1 MNIKNSKY
9 LPFII
14 ITILS
19 LIWGSTWVAIKIG
32 LENLP
37 PFLSAG
43 WRFLTASL
51 VLFIYARKAKLPFP
65 RDLHSHLFLLVFSVI
80 NFTASYALVYWGEQY
95 INSGLTSI
103 LFSVMPFYTALISI
117 KVLPSEQI
125 NLKKMTGITI
135 GFLGVVII
143 FSDQFYLTHPLS
155 IYGMIAVLLSPAFSA
170 WGTLLGKKARD
181 SYHPVTLNTLPVFYT
196 GLTFMLMHIIFEQST
211 TFEYTWSGVF
221 SMAYLGIVGT
231 AVTFVLYFWLLKSVS
246 AVTMSLITYITPPMA
261 LIWGWIIYDEMIT
274 LKLIIGMLVIF
285 SGIAIVRRWK

>member
-1 MNIKNSKY
+1 MNIRNNKY

-43 WRFLTASL
+43 WRFLTAS
-51 VLFIYARKAKLPFP
+51 VFLFAYAVKAKLPFP
-65 RDLHSHLFLLVFSVI
+65 KDLRSHLFLLLFSVI

-103 LFSVMPFYTALISI
+103 LFSVMPFYTALFAI
-117 KVLPSEQI
+117 KMLPSEQI
-125 NLKKMTGITI
+125 TLKKMAGITI

-143 FSDQFYLTHPLS
+143 FSDQLYLTHPLS
-155 IYGMIAVLLSPAFSA
+155 IYGMLAVVLSPAFSA
-170 WGTLLGKKARD
+170 WGTLLGKKART
-181 SYHPVTLNTLPVFYT
+181 SYHAVTLNTLPVFYT
-196 GLTFMLMHIIFEQST
+196 GLTFMLMHLLFEQGSA
-211 TFEYTWSGVF
+211 FEYTLSGVL
-221 SMAYLGIVGT
+221 SMAYLGVMGT
-231 AVTFVLYFWLLKSVS
+231 AVAFVLYFWLLKTVS
-246 AVTMSLITYITPPMA
+246 AVMMSLITYITPPMA
-261 LIWGWIIYDEMIT
+261 LLWGWIVYGEMISF
-274 LKLIIGMLVIF
+274 KLIIGMLVIF